1 MMDFRS
7 DNVAGAHPKV
17 IEALARANAGNASA
31 YGTDE
36 LSRAVEARLAA
47 MFETEVRVFPVATGT
62 AANALA
68 LSACA
73 PPYGA
78 VLCHRLA
85 HIANDECG
93 APEFYAGGA
102 KLVPLSGP
110 WGKLDAGTLEA
121 TLARGGPGRPHNVV
135 PAAVSLSQASE
146 LGTVYRADEIARIAE
161 VCRRRGLRLHV
172 DGARFAN
179 AVTALNAAP
188 ADLTWRAGVDVLSL
202 GVTKNGAIAAEAVV
216 VFDPDLGRDLDYRRK
231 RAGQL
236 FSKQRFAAAQWLA
249 MLEGD
254 LWRDC
259 AAHANEQARR
269 LAEGLGKLPGLRL
282 AAPVEANEV
291 FALVPEAVATGLE
304 GEGAK
309 FHRWAAGAAD
319 GLVCIRLVSA
329 WSTEAAEVARFLAAA
344 ARLSGANAPAA
355 ARA

>member
-1 MMDFRS
+1 MDFRS
-7 DNVAGAHPKV
+7 DNIAGAHPAV
-17 IEALARANAGNASA
+17 IDALARANAGNASA

-36 LSRAVEARLAA
+36 LSQTLEARMAEL
-47 MFETEVRVFPVATGT
+47 FERPVRVLPVATGT

-68 LSACA
+68 LSVCA

-102 KLVPLSGP
+102 KLVPLAGAY
-110 WGKLDAGTLEA
+110 GKLDAGEVEA
-121 TLARGGPGRPHNVV
+121 TLARTGPGRPHNVP

-146 LGTVYRADEIARIAE
+146 LGTVYRPDEVARIAE

-179 AVTALNAAP
+179 AVVALEATP
-188 ADLTWRAGVDVLSL
+188 ADLTWRAGVDVLSF

-216 VFDPDLGRDLDYRRK
+216 VFDADLGRDLDYRRK

-249 MLEGD
+249 MLDGD

-259 AAHANEQARR
+259 AAHANAMARR
-269 LAEGLGKLPGLRL
+269 LGEGLAALPGLRL

-291 FALVPEAVATGLE
+291 FALLPEAVAAGLE
-304 GEGAK
+304 AEGAR
-309 FHRWAAGAAD
+309 FHRWSAGAAD
-319 GLVCIRLVSA
+319 GLTCIRLVTA
-329 WSTEAAEVARFLAAA
+329 WNTEAADVARFLASAGRLAA
-344 ARLSGANAPAA
+344 DKAPVAT
-355 ARA
+355 RA

>member
-1 MMDFRS
+1 MDFRS
-7 DNVAGAHPKV
+7 DNIAGAHPRV

-31 YGTDE
+31 YGGDE
-36 LSRAVEARLAA
+36 LSQAVEARLAA
-47 MFETEVRVFPVATGT
+47 LFERPVRVFPVATGT

-78 VLCHRLA
+78 VVCHRLA

-102 KLVPLSGP
+102 KLVPLAGAY
-110 WGKLDAGTLEA
+110 GKLDAGEVEA
-121 TLARGGPGRPHNVV
+121 TLARIGPGRPHNVP

-146 LGTVYRADEIARIAE
+146 LGTAYRADEIGRIAE
-161 VCRRRGLRLHV
+161 VCRRRGLKLHV

-179 AVTALNAAP
+179 AVVALNASP
-188 ADLTWRAGVDVLSL
+188 AELTWRAGVDLLSF

-216 VFDPDLGRDLDYRRK
+216 VFDAELGRDLDYRRK

-259 AAHANEQARR
+259 AAHANAMARR
-269 LAEGLGKLPGLRL
+269 LGEGLAALPGLRL

-291 FALVPEAVATGLE
+291 FALLPEAVVRGLE
-304 GEGAK
+304 AEGAK

-319 GLVCIRLVSA
+319 GLACIRLVTA
-329 WSTEAAEVARFLAAA
+329 WNTEAADVARFLAAA
-344 ARLSGANAPAA
+344 AKAPVPS
-355 ARA
+355 RA